1 MRLLTLLLALNRQ
14 PVLAAKWTRSVMPLL
29 EVAPVQFQQRFEAVD
44 RATPAEAAALL
55 VALVDETYDLIERT
69 VPGWKAGEV
78 QLWRTLFHYQRPLW
92 QEQPPT

>member
-1 MRLLTLLLALNRQ
+1 
-14 PVLAAKWTRSVMPLL
+14 MPLL

-78 QLWRTLFHYQRPLW
+78 QRWRMLFHYHRPLW